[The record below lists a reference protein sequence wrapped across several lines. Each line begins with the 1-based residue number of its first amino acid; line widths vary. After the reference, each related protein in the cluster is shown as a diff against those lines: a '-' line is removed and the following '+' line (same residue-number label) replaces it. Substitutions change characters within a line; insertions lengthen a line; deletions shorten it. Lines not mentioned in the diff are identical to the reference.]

1 MNWSASSIPRLLAC
15 PVSALLPQHDYKTTY
30 AAEGQEYHSDQE
42 AAIDVGDEDAIHPD
56 VLALV
61 REGDETITEMAFAYD
76 PIADTARELG
86 RITRDQYAKL
96 TREGELPGKPDLIIR
111 GNGRVIV
118 VDHKSFE
125 EVDDA
130 ERNAQAATYA
140 LMVAR
145 AWGYDEC
152 EVAIVY
158 RATWRR
164 PSHATLNALDLAAHG
179 DRLRKLRSDIIKAR
193 ETPQLFISDGKHCR
207 YCPSFLSGCTRIE
220 ALQRRVQ
227 SGALVRQTEQL
238 MPFANDDDAAQAF
251 DLYERLKMLTARV
264 GAALHA
270 RASQAPIPRPNGKVW
285 GPREKEGARKIDGD
299 AAYAALKEK
308 YGQAVADAAVTKAAT
323 QKGIEAALKQA
334 GVKSAT
340 RAKDSLVKQLEESGA
355 VKRKPSVKFEEY
367 EPELGAGNE
376 PKKLASGGFEPPF

>member
-1 MNWSASSIPRLLAC
+1 MIRWSASSIPRLLAC
-15 PVSALLPQHDYKTTY
+15 PVSALLPQHDYKTKY
-30 AAEGQEYHSDQE
+30 AEEGSEHHAEQE

-56 VLALV
+56 VLALI
-61 REGDETITEMAFAYD
+61 REGDETVTEMAFAYD
-76 PIADTARELG
+76 PETDTARELG
-86 RITRDQYAKL
+86 RITREQYASL
-96 TREGELPGKPDLIIR
+96 TKPGELPGKPDLIIK
-111 GNGRVIV
+111 GNGRILI

-152 EVAIVY
+152 DVSIVY

-179 DRLRKLRSDIIKAR
+179 DRLRKLRSDINAAV
-193 ETPQLFISDGKHCR
+193 TQPQLFISDGKHCR

-220 ALQRRVQ
+220 SLQRRVQ
-227 SGALVRQTEQL
+227 NGALVRQAEQL
-238 MPFANDDDAAQAF
+238 MPFANDDDAAMAF

-270 RASQAPIPRPNGKVW
+270 RAAERPIPRPGGKVW
-285 GPREKEGARKIDGD
+285 GPREREGSRKIDGD

-308 YGQAVADAAVTKAAT
+308 YGQAVADAAVTRAAT

-340 RAKDSLVKQLEESGA
+340 KAKESLVKQLEEAGA

-367 EPELGAGNE
+367 ELGDE
-376 PKKLASGGFEPPF
+376 PKKLASGGFDPPF